1 MEKTYDITGMK
12 CSGCVKK
19 VTEAFTGVS
28 GVTKVAVSLA
38 DGNAVVAGD
47 FDEQNLKTSL
57 KGTHYNIK
65 L

>member
-1 MEKTYDITGMK
+1 M
-12 CSGCVKK
+12 KK